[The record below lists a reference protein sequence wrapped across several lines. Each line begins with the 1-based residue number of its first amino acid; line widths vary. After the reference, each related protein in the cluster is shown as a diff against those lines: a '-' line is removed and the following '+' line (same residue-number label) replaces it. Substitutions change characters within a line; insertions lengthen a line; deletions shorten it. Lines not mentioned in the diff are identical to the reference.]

1 MKKIFIDTNII
12 IDLLADRKPYSKFA
26 VMLFSYA
33 ENNKVQLFASSHSV
47 ATVHYMMK
55 KYTDEK
61 TLRTIILQL
70 LEFITIIPI
79 DVHMI
84 KKGLKSKHKDFED
97 ALQILSASSIEQMDA
112 IVTRNLKD
120 FKLSEIPVFSPDKI
134 VQELEK

>member
-97 ALQILSASSIEQMDA
+97 SIQMLCASTIEKIDC
-112 IVTRNLKD
+112 IVTRNTKD
-120 FKLSEIPVFSPDKI
+120 FRDSEILVLTPD
-134 VQELEK
+134 ELCLRW